1 MQARREWKAMFK
13 IMKGKTYY
21 QDFPGSSAGKEY
33 TYNSGDPD
41 LIPGLK
47 DPLEKG

>member
-1 MQARREWKAMFK
+1 MQARREWKAIFK
-13 IMKGKTYY
+13 MMKGKTYY

-33 TYNSGDPD
+33 TCNAGDPG

-47 DPLEKG
+47 DPLEKR